1 METENL
7 ATEEPATSTT
17 AVDVKGQGHQEWK
30 NRQHQNSKA
39 PTKPRKSQESRKSIQ
54 YMSTTKMI
62 CRREKPKRM
71 EATTN
76 PRTNS
81 WLTMTVPVARMSKTT
96 MIALS
101 AVQEDRPHCRRK
113 QEMRRRAFRSS
124 KALFLRMAL
133 TKIPIH
139 QPDVLFGCF
148 KPTTINIP
156 SSDAMTSWLARL
168 ISTMLHT

>member
-1 METENL
+1 MEESTAPELKSADKAEKESGKSEEHTVHVDNKNDMSEGEAQEDGSDDQSKNQLL
-7 ATEEPATSTT
+7 AHDDS
-17 AVDVKGQGHQEWK
+17 
-30 NRQHQNSKA
+30 
-39 PTKPRKSQESRKSIQ
+39 SRS
-54 YMSTTKMI
+54 
-62 CRREKPKRM
+62 ED
-71 EATTN
+71 E
-76 PRTNS
+76 
-81 WLTMTVPVARMSKTT
+81 
-96 MIALS
+96 IALS